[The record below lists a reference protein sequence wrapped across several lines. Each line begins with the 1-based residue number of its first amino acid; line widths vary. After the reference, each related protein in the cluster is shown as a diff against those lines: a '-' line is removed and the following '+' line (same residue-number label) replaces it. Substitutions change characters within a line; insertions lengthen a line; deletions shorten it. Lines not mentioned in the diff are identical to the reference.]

1 MKNLRLPLAA
11 ACIMCFATTASAD
24 DVQFGDWTVS
34 INPAPVVE
42 VPEVDVKREYVV
54 REIHETRHVQT
65 HVSYPHYQQFR
76 NPYHGYGSNYSIYFP
91 WRNYRGAGFTS
102 YYRPRTIYNYGY

>member
-1 MKNLRLPLAA
+1 MKNLRVPVIALCLI
-11 ACIMCFATTASAD
+11 CVASITNAN

-34 INPAPVVE
+34 INAAPTSDAAAA
-42 VPEVDVKREYVV
+42 DVKREIII
-54 REIHETRHVQT
+54 REVHETRHVQT
-65 HVSYPHYQQFR
+65 HTSYPHFR
-76 NPYHGYGSNYSIYFP
+76 QPYYGYGSNYSIYFP

>member
-11 ACIMCFATTASAD
+11 ACIICFASTASAD

-34 INPAPVVE
+34 ITPAPAVE
-42 VPEVDVKREYVV
+42 VPAANVQREYIV

-65 HVSYPHYQQFR
+65 HVSYAPQFR
-76 NPYHGYGSNYSIYFP
+76 NPYYGYGSNYSIYFP
-91 WRNYRGAGFTS
+91 WRNYRSAGFSS